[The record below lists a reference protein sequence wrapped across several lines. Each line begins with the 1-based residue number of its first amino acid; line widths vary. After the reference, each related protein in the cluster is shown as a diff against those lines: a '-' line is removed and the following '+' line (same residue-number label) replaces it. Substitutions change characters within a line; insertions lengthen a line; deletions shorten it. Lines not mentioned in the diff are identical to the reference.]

1 MNRLLSLILL
11 LFIISCANINNGKMK
26 QLDYKY
32 RNAKLNS
39 NEIDLIESTG
49 LNIDKFN
56 TIFNDIIISE
66 LKTNSIK
73 LGKNKRDSI
82 SGILFCGKVIEHKKV
97 LDLRNELSK
106 KYLILEVSLNELSD
120 RFFDFE
126 FPFYKKK
133 EDVIDIKKQYYKIY
147 KKTQIIDFIEQIEYS
162 QDDKTIITKVYNNWV
177 KEINVFPIWADQNE
191 NVLFCPMNQN
201 DEIIDIIYKGQVEY
215 LESAKVNLEKGWVTE
230 KSMKEEIIKKFP
242 KIDFWYY

>member
-1 MNRLLSLILL
+1 M
-11 LFIISCANINNGKMK
+11 NNGQKN

-32 RNAKLNS
+32 RNAQLNS
-39 NEIDLIESTG
+39 NEIDLVKSTG
-49 LNIDKFN
+49 LNINQFN
-56 TIFNDIIISE
+56 LLFNNIIISE

-82 SGILFCGKVIEHKKV
+82 SGILFCGKVVEYKKV

-106 KYLILEVSLNELSD
+106 KNLILEVSLNELSN

-126 FPFYKKK
+126 FPFYEKK
-133 EDVIDIKKQYYKIY
+133 EDVTDIKKQYYKIY

-162 QDDKTIITKVYNNWV
+162 QNDNTIIKKVYNNWV

-191 NVLFCPMNQN
+191 NVLFCPLKLN

-215 LESAKVNLEKGWVTE
+215 LESAKVNLQKGWVTE